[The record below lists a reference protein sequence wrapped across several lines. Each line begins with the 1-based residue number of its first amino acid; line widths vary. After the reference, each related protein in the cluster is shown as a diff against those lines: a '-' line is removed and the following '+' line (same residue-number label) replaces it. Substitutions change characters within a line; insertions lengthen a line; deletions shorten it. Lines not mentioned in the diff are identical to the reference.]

1 MEWGE
6 LLEIER
12 HAMPMPNPF
21 MMTPMSIFAFARI
34 TFLVSG
40 VLAFAATG
48 APRAT
53 PSDPARFV
61 ASIYADRRE
70 GGGLGGVA

>member
-1 MEWGE
+1 
-6 LLEIER
+6 
-12 HAMPMPNPF
+12 
-21 MMTPMSIFAFARI
+21 MSIFAFTRI